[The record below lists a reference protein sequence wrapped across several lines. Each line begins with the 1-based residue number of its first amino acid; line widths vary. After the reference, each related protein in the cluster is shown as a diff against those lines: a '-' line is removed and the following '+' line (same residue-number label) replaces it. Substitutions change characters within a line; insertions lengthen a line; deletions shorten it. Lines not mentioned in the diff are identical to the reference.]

1 MVIDNKNE
9 PVKLL
14 SRGQFDAFLSHLA
27 GLGYDLFGPVKRD
40 QGIVYEPITA
50 SADLPIGWKD
60 EQDGGHY
67 RLHETG
73 DASVFAYVVG
83 PDSWKKHLFVNQETL
98 FKVQRDEQGKMAFV
112 PTLKDPGKRA
122 FIGIRSCELHA
133 IAVQDRVFIGD
144 KFVDPGY
151 ARRRENLLFVAVNCT
166 RAAGTCFCVSLDT
179 GPKATVGFDLALT
192 EVLNGQD
199 HYFTLEVG
207 SELGAQVID
216 GLQLPD
222 AEDKQ
227 LAAAEAAGNNAR
239 NQTRALNTKELKERL
254 YDNLENERYW
264 ADVAE
269 RCLSCANCTL
279 VCPTCF
285 CSNVEEVTALDGSSA
300 ERVRYWDSC
309 FNQEHS
315 HIAGGSVRQSG
326 MSRYR
331 QWLTHKVG
339 SWQDQFDMLG
349 CIGCGRCITWCPVG
363 IDITAEVQRLHET
376 VDGGSS

>member
-1 MVIDNKNE
+1 MTANVNNN

-14 SRGQFDAFLSHLA
+14 HRNQLDTFLSHLS
-27 GLGYDLFGPVKRD
+27 GLGYELFGPAKRD
-40 QGIVYEPITA
+40 QAIVYESITNA
-50 SADLPIGWKD
+50 GDLPIGWKD

-73 DASVFAYVVG
+73 DQSVFAYVVG

-98 FKVQRDEQGKMAFV
+98 FKVHRDENGKLVFNS
-112 PTLKDPGKRA
+112 TLKDPGKRA

-144 KFVDPGY
+144 QFVDPGY
-151 ARRRENLLFVAVNCT
+151 AKRRENLLFVAVNCT
-166 RAAGTCFCVSLDT
+166 RAASTCFCVSLDT

-192 EVLNGQD
+192 EVLNNEQ

-216 GLQLPD
+216 ALQLQD
-222 AEDKQ
+222 ADDKQ
-227 LAAAEAAGNNAR
+227 LTAAETANNSAR
-239 NQTRALNTKELKERL
+239 KQERSLNTKDLKERL
-254 YDNLENERYW
+254 YANLENESYW

-285 CSNVEEVTALDGSSA
+285 CSNVEEVTDLDGGGA

-326 MSRYR
+326 SSRYR

-339 SWQDQFDMLG
+339 TWQDQFDTLG
-349 CIGCGRCITWCPVG
+349 CIGCGRCITWCPVA
-363 IDITAEVQRLHET
+363 IDITAEVQRLHDT
-376 VDGGSS
+376 VDGKTS